1 MNSAMKN
8 VTKCL
13 ITTGIYGFSLFFL
26 PNPKKKI
33 VTEIDCRNKN
43 IKQKMWYI
51 NDNKFSIRKEF
62 I

>member
-1 MNSAMKN
+1 MKN

-13 ITTGIYGFSLFFL
+13 INTGIYMFSLFF
-26 PNPKKKI
+26 PNLKKKI

-51 NDNKFSIRKEF
+51 NDNRG
-62 I
+62 